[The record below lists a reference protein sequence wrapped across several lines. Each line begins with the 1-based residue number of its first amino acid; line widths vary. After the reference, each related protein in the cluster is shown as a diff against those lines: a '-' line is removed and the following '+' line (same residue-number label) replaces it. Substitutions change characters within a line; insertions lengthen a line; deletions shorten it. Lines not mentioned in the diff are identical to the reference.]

1 MKFSEINEE
10 IVKQYANA
18 YDEDTSMLKII
29 LNGAKSFIRS
39 YTGLT
44 DEEID
49 KYEDISIALLV
60 LCNDMFENRMYS
72 VDTSKA
78 NIVISSILDMYS
90 VNLL

>member
-18 YDEDTSMLKII
+18 YDEDTAMLKII

-49 KYEDISIALLV
+49 KYEDISIVLLV